1 MKRQQ
6 DNNTYSE
13 KVMLRQ
19 TAVSLLNASPVI
31 METHGGVG
39 DLWAAVYADV
49 EDGVV
54 FEKRPDRT
62 TLLALQRP
70 TWAVYEGKSERA
82 LTLGAGAHLCVNLL
96 DVDPYGDPWPTI
108 QAYFGSERPFAEEMV
123 VVVNDGLRQTV
134 RAGTAWNSKTLE
146 PVVQR
151 FGNEL
156 WDQYLSA
163 CQWLMEEAAA
173 LAGYQVVF
181 FDGYYCGTGLCNTH
195 YVARLMMG

>member
-1 MKRQQ
+1 MKQK

-19 TAVSLLNASPVI
+19 TAVSLLTEPLVV
-31 METHGGVG
+31 METHGGIG
-39 DLWAAVYADV
+39 DLWAAVYRDV

-62 TLLALQRP
+62 TLLATQRP
-70 TWAVYEGKSERA
+70 TWAVYEGNSERA
-82 LTLGAGAHLCVNLL
+82 IALGAGAHLCVNLL

-108 QAYFGSERPFAEEMV
+108 QAFFGSERPFAREMV
-123 VVVNDGLRQTV
+123 VVVNDGLRQAV
-134 RAGTAWNSKTLE
+134 RGGTAWNSKTLE

-156 WDQYLSA
+156 WDQYLAA
-163 CQWLMEEAAA
+163 CQWLMEAAA
-173 LAGYQVVF
+173 AVAGYQVVF

-195 YVARLMMG
+195 YVARLVME